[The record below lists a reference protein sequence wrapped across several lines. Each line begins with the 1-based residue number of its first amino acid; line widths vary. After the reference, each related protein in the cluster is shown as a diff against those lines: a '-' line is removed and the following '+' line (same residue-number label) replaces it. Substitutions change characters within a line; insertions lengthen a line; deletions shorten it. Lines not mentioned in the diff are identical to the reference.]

1 MPEQEE
7 VQTGVESTAAAGQE
21 QTGTEVIEQTQEQ
34 VQPIVESPEVAAF
47 KAKALDETK
56 KRQEAER
63 EAQLY
68 RDQLAIMQANSQR
81 VAQPVQQKTLSRQ
94 VRDELGFGEEQYLTA
109 DQSDL
114 VTERILQIQ
123 SNRAQ
128 QSQFLNQRQ
137 DFFDVVG
144 KVNPL
149 TGRFEASE
157 HLKAAIADNP
167 EMIGLDQVVATNPA
181 YAPMAYALA
190 KQAKVLAETKK
201 KTEDLTALEIA
212 EKTQR
217 DLANKLS
224 PMSPA
229 AAGGGGITSNLE
241 ARIAAMKPNS
251 SEFAEL
257 QARVAAGEFDQT

>member
-1 MPEQEE
+1 MPDNELE
-7 VQTGVESTAAAGQE
+7 VQTGVEDAAAAEQGISEGVVEQKQE
-21 QTGTEVIEQTQEQ
+21 QIQEN
-34 VQPIVESPEVAAF
+34 PEVAAF

-56 KRQEAER
+56 KRQQAEQD
-63 EAQLY
+63 AQLY

-81 VAQPVQQKTLSRQ
+81 TAQPVQQKTLTRQ
-94 VRDELGFGEEQYLTA
+94 VIEELGYQDEQFLTTEQHEA
-109 DQSDL
+109 
-114 VTERILQIQ
+114 VIERIIQ
-123 SNRAQ
+123 VQNSRAS

-157 HLKAAIADNP
+157 HLKSAMTDNP
-167 EMIGLDQVVATNPA
+167 EMMGIDQLVATNPA

-201 KTEDLTALEIA
+201 KAGDLTALELA
-212 EKTQR
+212 EQTQR
-217 DLANKLS
+217 GLTNKLS

-229 AAGGGGITSNLE
+229 AAGGGGITSNID